1 MKLKRI
7 LKKIIPASWKK
18 VEEES
23 ERCKSEILAEIERL
37 NKKVEKQEKTI
48 SELREVAEKTLE
60 IQKCTQKKYSDLN
73 EQIEELQEKNE
84 MLKIGLDKEIGIS
97 KEAVWA
103 EIFNNTINSSE
114 WLKKKKFS
122 PGRWA
127 LGYPALFALYRI
139 LDEFRPQNIL
149 ELGLGQSSVMT
160 IQYVKTSSQ
169 INHTIVEHD
178 KSWID
183 FFKKSHEMN
192 ENSHIIQMDI
202 EYINYKDA
210 ELVRVYKDFL
220 LELKNNKTFD
230 LILIDAPIGGDMKV
244 YSRIDVLSLIPE
256 YLGNQFV
263 IILDDVNRMQEK
275 RTIREIDNKLKESGI
290 QAKHEIYS
298 GEKETCVWAS
308 ENWDF
313 LLSM

>member
-103 EIFNNTINSSE
+103 EIFNNTINI
-114 WLKKKKFS
+114 KHMAF
-122 PGRWA
+122 
-127 LGYPALFALYRI
+127 I
-139 LDEFRPQNIL
+139 L
-149 ELGLGQSSVMT
+149 M
-160 IQYVKTSSQ
+160 
-169 INHTIVEHD
+169 
-178 KSWID
+178 
-183 FFKKSHEMN
+183 
-192 ENSHIIQMDI
+192 
-202 EYINYKDA
+202 
-210 ELVRVYKDFL
+210 
-220 LELKNNKTFD
+220 NNK
-230 LILIDAPIGGDMKV
+230 IV
-244 YSRIDVLSLIPE
+244 
-256 YLGNQFV
+256 
-263 IILDDVNRMQEK
+263 
-275 RTIREIDNKLKESGI
+275 
-290 QAKHEIYS
+290 
-298 GEKETCVWAS
+298 
-308 ENWDF
+308 
-313 LLSM
+313 

>member
-23 ERCKSEILAEIERL
+23 ERCKNEILAEIERL

-127 LGYPALFALYRI
+127 LGYPALYALYRI

-192 ENSHIIQMDI
+192 ENSHIIQI
-202 EYINYKDA
+202 
-210 ELVRVYKDFL
+210 
-220 LELKNNKTFD
+220 ELKNNKTFD

>member
-127 LGYPALFALYRI
+127 LGYPALYALYRI

-230 LILIDAPIGGDMKV
+230 FD
-244 YSRIDVLSLIPE
+244 
-256 YLGNQFV
+256 
-263 IILDDVNRMQEK
+263 
-275 RTIREIDNKLKESGI
+275 
-290 QAKHEIYS
+290 
-298 GEKETCVWAS
+298 
-308 ENWDF
+308 
-313 LLSM
+313 

>member
-7 LKKIIPASWKK
+7 LKKIIPVSWKK
-18 VEEES
+18 IEEES
-23 ERCKSEILAEIERL
+23 ERCKSEILAEIGRL
-37 NKKVEKQEKTI
+37 NKKIEKQEKKI

-84 MLKIGLDKEIGIS
+84 LLKIGLDKEIGIS

-127 LGYPALFALYRI
+127 LGYPALYALYRI

-290 QAKHEIYS
+290 QAKHGIYS